1 MYLPTRERIS
11 VLRRPTSLR
20 RGESVGEG
28 GFRTYVMSSSPTT
41 AHMSFLSGIELGT
54 VNNSNFWCTPEN
66 STTLVCCGRRSTG
79 CAHFGLESKRQ
90 RMTISS
96 ERPPPLMYWHPC
108 TTKEVFAV
116 DQRNNTRARDSN
128 MFVASFQVFISYQ
141 RDASHLN
148 DEISFP
154 RMEVRAL
161 ACGNL

>member
-1 MYLPTRERIS
+1 MYLPARERIS

-20 RGESVGEG
+20 HGESFGDG

-66 STTLVCCGRRSTG
+66 ATTLVCCGRRSTG
-79 CAHFGLESKRQ
+79 CTHFGLESKRQ

-108 TTKEVFAV
+108 TTKKRCLRSTEETTPEPEIRTCSS
-116 DQRNNTRARDSN
+116 Q
-128 MFVASFQVFISYQ
+128 ASKSSSAIKGM
-141 RDASHLN
+141 LL
-148 DEISFP
+148 I
-154 RMEVRAL
+154 
-161 ACGNL
+161 